1 MVRFCFVATQL
12 QLTEVAMFKNHEQLS
27 AYLDQARSRSSL
39 VEVLVHKGDRL
50 SDVVFGRVASASPH
64 GVELNLRGAAG
75 VTIYFDFCDADIQH
89 CRREKPSQ
97 QGWRVQSPGG
107 MTLIFFELPQH
118 QIAA

>member
-1 MVRFCFVATQL
+1 
-12 QLTEVAMFKNHEQLS
+12 MFENHKQLS
-27 AYLDQARSRSSL
+27 LYLDQARSRASL

-50 SDVVFGRVASASPH
+50 SEVMFGRVASASPH
-64 GVELNLRGAAG
+64 GVELNLRGSAG
-75 VTIYFDFCDADIQH
+75 VTIYFDFSDAEIQH

-107 MTLIFFELPQH
+107 MTLVFFELPQH

>member
-1 MVRFCFVATQL
+1 MS
-12 QLTEVAMFKNHEQLS
+12 ENHEKLS

-50 SDVVFGRVASASPH
+50 SDVMFGRVASASRS

-75 VTIYFDFCDADIQH
+75 VTIYFNFCDADIQLY
-89 CRREKPSQ
+89 RREKPLQ

-107 MTLIFFELPQH
+107 MTLIFFEIPQH
-118 QIAA
+118 QMAA

>member
-1 MVRFCFVATQL
+1 MQSRD
-12 QLTEVAMFKNHEQLS
+12 VAMFENHKQLS
-27 AYLDQARSRSSL
+27 LYLDQARSRASL

-50 SDVVFGRVASASPH
+50 SEVMFGRVASASPH
-64 GVELNLRGAAG
+64 GVELNLRGSAG
-75 VTIYFDFCDADIQH
+75 VTIYFDFSDAEIQH

-107 MTLIFFELPQH
+107 MTLVFFELPQH